1 MIILEKHPVSGY
13 EPRHY
18 RREPSGSVGVGV
30 DSRRTSADP
39 RPGYRKPKPEVQRIQ
54 PQMKYAGR
62 MSKKPPVSPGKA
74 LVESLHKQLPPNME
88 FDESEVQ
95 ICELIEQAR
104 DRLEAVRE
112 RFEIKV
118 KDPTISES
126 ALAALQTAI
135 HQLEGDIFR
144 WIKALNIDAPQG
156 ISIRHRKAVNARW
169 ARAKEAAGE
178 DY

>member
-1 MIILEKHPVSGY
+1 
-13 EPRHY
+13 
-18 RREPSGSVGVGV
+18 
-30 DSRRTSADP
+30 
-39 RPGYRKPKPEVQRIQ
+39 
-54 PQMKYAGR
+54 

-95 ICELIEQAR
+95 ICERIEQAR

-144 WIKALNIDAPQG
+144 WIKALNIDALQG

>member
-1 MIILEKHPVSGY
+1 MQALGVNSTAGQAATDPIYLACQ
-13 EPRHY
+13 
-18 RREPSGSVGVGV
+18 REV
-30 DSRRTSADP
+30 RI
-39 RPGYRKPKPEVQRIQ
+39 IQ
-54 PQMKYAGR
+54 PRMKYAGR
-62 MSKKPPVSPGKA
+62 MSKKPPMSPGKT

-88 FDESEVQ
+88 FDESETQ
-95 ICELIEQAR
+95 IVELSEQAR

-112 RFEIKV
+112 RFAVKV
-118 KDPTISES
+118 KDPDISES

-144 WIKALNIDAPQG
+144 WIKALNIGAPQG
-156 ISIRHRKAVNARW
+156 ISIRHQKAVNARW